1 MTASMTIR
9 SMLTKKS
16 FTLVLAS
23 LLLSGLTNNA
33 VAQSQPGDQFAAGS
47 AAASAAAA
55 TRMIVSGTQEE
66 ILRLAE
72 RHGLKVAQTLNQGG
86 ALEGTPEQLEA
97 LSRDS
102 AIGHISPDA
111 IVESSMAVETTSIGA
126 DQVWEGTGSF
136 GRITGQGIGVAIID
150 SGISNHPELGNR
162 VVASVDLVDPNRGGE
177 DGYGHGTHVAGLVAG
192 VAPDAH
198 LLNVRVLNDEGWGHA
213 SVVIAG
219 IDYVVEHMNEYSI
232 RVVNLSLGAGVGESY
247 RTDPLGQA
255 VERAVA
261 AGLVVVASAGNFGKT
276 EEGTPVIG
284 GVTSPGNTPS
294 ALTVGAINTFD
305 TAIRSDD
312 EVTSYSSRGPT
323 AYDYVLEARHGCA
336 RKQGHL
342 AAGCRLLPLNE
353 LPRAPSRRRIHP
365 AQRNQHVDGLRFWRR
380 RARARRESFSHAAA
394 GQGGS
399 SIDGLPHRGFGNRR
413 VRCRQPERRL
423 CDVYGPDGA
432 ERGRARRDD

>member
-16 FTLVLAS
+16 FTLALAS

-33 VAQSQPGDQFAAGS
+33 VAQSQPGGQFAAES

-72 RHGLKVAQTLNQGG
+72 RHGLRVAQTLNQGG
-86 ALEGTPEQLEA
+86 ALEGTPEQLKA
-97 LSRDS
+97 LSQDS
-102 AIGHISPDA
+102 TVGHISPDA

-162 VVASVDLVDPNRGGE
+162 VVASVDLVDPNGGGE

-323 AYDYVLEARHGCA
+323 AYDYVLKPDMVAPGNKIVSLQAVGSYLSTNYPERQVAGGYIQLSGTSMSTAFVSGAVALVLEGNPSLTPQHRFASSRACSQAA
-336 RKQGHL
+336 RK
-342 AAGCRLLPLNE
+342 AIRL
-353 LPRAPSRRRIHP
+353 ST
-365 AQRNQHVDGLRFWRR
+365 V
-380 RARARRESFSHAAA
+380 
-394 GQGGS
+394 S
-399 SIDGLPHRGFGNRR
+399 SSPIFCGW
-413 VRCRQPERRL
+413 V
-423 CDVYGPDGA
+423 A
-432 ERGRARRDD
+432 